1 MDPAEL
7 ERLASRAFDR
17 LPEPRAPRTF
27 LARVMA
33 AVALEARRPWYR
45 RAWRTWPAAWQATSA
60 AALIILAA
68 GGVLLVP
75 GVFANVR
82 EALAMVSMPVP
93 SPLDG
98 PVRTLAA
105 VWDAAAVVWRLVV
118 QPVAPYLALFV
129 LVMSMAC
136 VAFGTALDR
145 VVALGGAT
153 KS

>member
-1 MDPAEL
+1 MVVARQEAE
-7 ERLASRAFDR
+7 
-17 LPEPRAPRTF
+17 
-27 LARVMA
+27 
-33 AVALEARRPWYR
+33 RPWYR
-45 RAWRTWPAAWQATSA
+45 RAWRHWPAVWQATSA
-60 AALIILAA
+60 AAIVLVAA
-68 GGVLLVP
+68 GGVLLIP
-75 GVFANVR
+75 GVFAAIRDAVP
-82 EALAMVSMPVP
+82 AVAMPLP
-93 SPLDG
+93 SPIDG

-105 VWDAAAVVWRLVV
+105 VWDAMHVVWRLVV